1 MLKAIRQATHTN
13 RVFGSEL
20 FQKQIE
26 AALAL
31 HTGRFYSDPE
41 LPPQKDSQLPV

>member
-1 MLKAIRQATHTN
+1 MLKAIRQAMQTN
-13 RVFGSEL
+13 RVFGSEP

-31 HTGRFYSDPE
+31 HI
-41 LPPQKDSQLPV
+41 QKRKPGPRGKESN

>member
-1 MLKAIRQATHTN
+1 MVKAIRQAMQTN

-26 AALAL
+26 AALA
-31 HTGRFYSDPE
+31 FI
-41 LPPQKDSQLPV
+41 QKRKSGPRGKESN